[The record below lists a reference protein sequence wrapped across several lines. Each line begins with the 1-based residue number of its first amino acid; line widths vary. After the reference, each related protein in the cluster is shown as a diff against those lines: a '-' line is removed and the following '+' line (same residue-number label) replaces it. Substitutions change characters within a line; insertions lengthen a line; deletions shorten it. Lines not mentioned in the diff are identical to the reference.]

1 MSLEKTKPGA
11 SRAAAAMSEGRR
23 AQSGQP
29 PASAPN
35 SGGVSVDSTSG
46 HAVSQDWEV
55 CGGGQTEP
63 CAQAGVPGEAQGA
76 AAEVGVLHSSADLL
90 ALDADYRAE
99 LRAAAVREGTCHHA
113 RKRSEGNGDGPRGIR
128 TPDKLRKL
136 QLALYRKAKAMT
148 TMDSGAGL
156 GLCSRPEAMRRRCSE
171 SRIREIRP
179 SGSMRGG
186 VEAGTG
192 NCDRFNPASAP
203 PTLLGRGV
211 SLCLCFEKN
220 CVSRVTRFQFP

>member
-136 QLALYRKAKAMT
+136 QLALYRKAKAEPKWRFW
-148 TMDSGAGL
+148 SLYGEI
-156 GLCSRPEAMRRRCSE
+156 SRR
-171 SRIREIRP
+171 
-179 SGSMRGG
+179 
-186 VEAGTG
+186 
-192 NCDRFNPASAP
+192 D
-203 PTLLGRGV
+203 LLEHALRLV
-211 SLCLCFEKN
+211 A
-220 CVSRVTRFQFP
+220 